1 MPQLAPAICQSAVL
15 PICLICEIAACKFL
29 RACELINRANE
40 QLLFISARFW
50 VSFPDLFQK
59 LGARHTKSFKF
70 SSLMT
75 AACERRARRERIFD
89 LGESTLGKSKFQLR
103 PRKWDTFFRF
113 AHELRQSKYLVGNI
127 TSAAFIQAERGY
139 ERASGAHSAP
149 SAHLQI
155 KIFW

>member
-1 MPQLAPAICQSAVL
+1 VWINQQSERATFIYFGQIL
-15 PICLICEIAACKFL
+15 FHFL
-29 RACELINRANE
+29 T
-40 QLLFISARFW
+40 FSKSSARTIPKALNSAPW
-50 VSFPDLFQK
+50 WLPLVS
-59 LGARHTKSFKF
+59 G
-70 SSLMT
+70 
-75 AACERRARRERIFD
+75 ARRERIFD